1 MKRVL
6 FVDDEPHLLDGL
18 RGRLWRNRDEWQ
30 MEFVSSGKAALEAL
44 ARTSFDIV
52 VTDIRMPAMDG
63 ATLLGLVRDRYP
75 QIIRIAL
82 SGYTEMEAALR
93 ALPVAHQFLSKP
105 CDGPVIEN
113 VLERALSLHSLLG
126 DPAIRN
132 AVGGMRELPST
143 PRIYMAL
150 TKMLADPDVEPRAVA
165 AVIEQDPAV
174 SARLLQIVNSAF
186 FGLSHRI
193 VNLQQAVLHLGI
205 EAIKNLAFS
214 VELFRSFQVR
224 NVLSLDLLQ
233 RHSYLT
239 AKIAAA
245 LVTANRTAKDVFT
258 AALLHDVGK
267 LVLASKLPQ
276 RFSEALRLSAQQ
288 RRPLYVV
295 EEELHGFTHAEAGAY
310 LLGLWGLPYPI
321 VEAVAHHHHP
331 QRVRQCR
338 FDTLAAVYV
347 ADHLAWEVWPQGG
360 ELVGAALEPLD
371 LAFIESLGLGSELEK
386 WPGAALQQAELLGV
400 LPGETVAT
408 RDNALP
414 ATTAKPAPAPRAS
427 PR

>member
-6 FVDDEPHLLDGL
+6 FVDDEPLLLDGL

-44 ARTSFDIV
+44 ARSSFDII
-52 VTDIRMPAMDG
+52 VTDIRMPVMDG
-63 ATLLGLVRDRYP
+63 ATLLGHVRDRYP
-75 QIIRIAL
+75 QVLRIAL

-113 VLERALSLHSLLG
+113 VLERSLGLHSLLR
-126 DPAIRN
+126 DAAIRN
-132 AVGGMRELPST
+132 AVGGVGELPST
-143 PRIYMAL
+143 PRIYSAL

-165 AVIEQDPAV
+165 GVIEQDPAV
-174 SARLLQIVNSAF
+174 SARVLQIVNSAF

-193 VNLQQAVLHLGI
+193 VSLQQAVLHLGI

-214 VELFRSFQVR
+214 VELFRSFRVPSM
-224 NVLSLDLLQ
+224 LSLDLLQ

-239 AKIAAA
+239 ARIAAA
-245 LVTANRTAKDVFT
+245 LVHARTAAKDVFT

-267 LVLASKLPQ
+267 LVLASRLPQ
-276 RFSEALRLSAQQ
+276 RFSEALRLSAAQNK
-288 RRPLYVV
+288 PLHAV
-295 EEELHGFTHAEAGAY
+295 EEELYGFTHAEAGAY

-331 QRVRQCR
+331 QRVRQCH

-347 ADHLAWEVWPQGG
+347 ADHLAWEVGPQGRESLG
-360 ELVGAALEPLD
+360 GALEPLD
-371 LAFIESLGLGSELEK
+371 QDFIQSLGLGAELER

-400 LPGETVAT
+400 LPAGQPAMAGDQRQAVAAGAPP
-408 RDNALP
+408 RP
-414 ATTAKPAPAPRAS
+414 ASSR
-427 PR
+427 

>member
-18 RGRLWRNRDEWQ
+18 RGRLWRNRNEWQ

-44 ARTSFDIV
+44 ARGSFDIIV
-52 VTDIRMPAMDG
+52 SDIRMPAMDG
-63 ATLLGLVRDRYP
+63 ATLLGHVREHYP
-75 QIIRIAL
+75 QVIRIAL
-82 SGYTEMEAALR
+82 SGYTELEGALR

-105 CDGPVIEN
+105 CEGPVIEN
-113 VLERALSLHSLLG
+113 VLERALGLHSLLR

-132 AVGGMRELPST
+132 AVGGVRELPST
-143 PRIYMAL
+143 PRIYSAL

-165 AVIEQDPAV
+165 SVIEQDPAV
-174 SARLLQIVNSAF
+174 SARVLQIVNSAF
-186 FGLSHRI
+186 FGLSHSI
-193 VNLQQAVLHLGI
+193 VSLPQAVLHLGI
-205 EAIKNLAFS
+205 EAIKNLVFS
-214 VELFRSFQVR
+214 VELFRSFQVG

-245 LVTANRTAKDVFT
+245 LVTTRSTAKEVFT

-276 RFSEALRLSAQQ
+276 RFAEALRRSAEQ
-288 RRPLYVV
+288 RRPLYAV

-331 QRVRQCR
+331 QRVKQCR

-347 ADHLAWEVWPQGG
+347 ADHLAWEVWPQGV
-360 ELVGAALEPLD
+360 EPLGAAVEPLD
-371 LAFIESLGLGSELEK
+371 LAYIESLGLGSELEK

-400 LPGETVAT
+400 LPPE
-408 RDNALP
+408 P
-414 ATTAKPAPAPRAS
+414 AAVPGDAPAARHPD
-427 PR
+427 

>member
-18 RGRLWRNRDEWQ
+18 RGRLWRNRAEWQ
-30 MEFVSSGKAALEAL
+30 MEFVSSGKAALETL
-44 ARTSFDIV
+44 ARGSFDIIV
-52 VTDIRMPAMDG
+52 SDIRMPAMDG
-63 ATLLGLVRDRYP
+63 ATLLGHVRQHHP
-75 QIIRIAL
+75 QVIRIAL

-105 CDGPVIEN
+105 CEGPVIEN
-113 VLERALSLHSLLG
+113 VLERALSLHALLG
-126 DPAIRN
+126 DAAIRN
-132 AVGGMRELPST
+132 AVGGMGELPST
-143 PRIYMAL
+143 PRIYSAL

-165 AVIEQDPAV
+165 GVIEQDPAV

-193 VNLQQAVLHLGI
+193 VSLPQAVLHLGI

-214 VELFRSFQVR
+214 VELFRSFEVSK
-224 NVLSLDLLQ
+224 VLSLDLLQ
-233 RHSYLT
+233 RHCYLT

-245 LVTANRTAKDVFT
+245 LVTAHSTAKDVFT

-276 RFSEALRLSAQQ
+276 RFAEATRLSLEQG
-288 RRPLYVV
+288 RPLYAV

-331 QRVRQCR
+331 QRVKQHR

-347 ADHLAWEVWPQGG
+347 ADHLAWQVWPQA
-360 ELVGAALEPLD
+360 GAALGAAIEPLD
-371 LAFIESLGLGSELEK
+371 HAYIESLGLGAELEK

-400 LPGETVAT
+400 LPAGTPRT
-408 RDNALP
+408 RDDTRQAAAGEAAARRP
-414 ATTAKPAPAPRAS
+414 DPR
-427 PR
+427 

>member
-1 MKRVL
+1 
-6 FVDDEPHLLDGL
+6 
-18 RGRLWRNRDEWQ
+18 
-30 MEFVSSGKAALEAL
+30 
-44 ARTSFDIV
+44 
-52 VTDIRMPAMDG
+52 
-63 ATLLGLVRDRYP
+63 
-75 QIIRIAL
+75 
-82 SGYTEMEAALR
+82 
-93 ALPVAHQFLSKP
+93 
-105 CDGPVIEN
+105 
-113 VLERALSLHSLLG
+113 
-126 DPAIRN
+126 
-132 AVGGMRELPST
+132 
-143 PRIYMAL
+143 
-150 TKMLADPDVEPRAVA
+150 
-165 AVIEQDPAV
+165 
-174 SARLLQIVNSAF
+174 
-186 FGLSHRI
+186 
-193 VNLQQAVLHLGI
+193 LHLGI

-214 VELFRSFQVR
+214 VELFRSFHVS

-245 LVTANRTAKDVFT
+245 LVTAQSAAKDVFT

-276 RFSEALRLSAQQ
+276 RFAEALRLSAEQQ
-288 RRPLYVV
+288 RPLYAV

-360 ELVGAALEPLD
+360 EPLGAAIESLD
-371 LAFIESLGLGSELEK
+371 LGFIESLGLGSELDK

-400 LPGETVAT
+400 LPAEEPRIRDEIIQGPGGNSSTT
-408 RDNALP
+408 RM
-414 ATTAKPAPAPRAS
+414 TS